1 MIEIK
6 RTEHNTIKTIM
17 KGKGVD
23 VAEELL
29 NGSISVITS
38 LIKNDMLKESKLEPF
53 MNDFAEQIIKGVRE
67 LSKQDD

>member
-6 RTEHNTIKTIM
+6 RTEHNTVKTIM
-17 KGKGVD
+17 KGEGVD
-23 VAEELL
+23 VVEELL

-38 LIKNDMLKESKLEPF
+38 LIKNNMLEENKLEPF
-53 MNDFAEQIIKGVRE
+53 MNDFAEQIIQGVRE

>member
-6 RTEHNTIKTIM
+6 RTEHNTVKTIM
-17 KGKGVD
+17 EGKGVD

-38 LIKNDMLKESKLEPF
+38 LIRNDLLDESKLELF
-53 MNDFAEQIIKGVRE
+53 MNDFAEQIIKGVKE
-67 LSKQDD
+67 VSKQDD

>member
-6 RTEHNTIKTIM
+6 RTEHNTVKTII
-17 KGKGVD
+17 KGKLVD

-38 LIKNDMLKESKLEPF
+38 LIKNNMLEENKLEPF
-53 MNDFAEQIIKGVRE
+53 MNDFAEQIIQGVRE

>member
-17 KGKGVD
+17 KGGGVD

-38 LIKNDMLKESKLEPF
+38 LIKNNMLKESKLEPF

-67 LSKQDD
+67 LSKRDD

>member
-6 RTEHNTIKTIM
+6 RTEHNTVKTII

-29 NGSISVITS
+29 NGSVSVITS
-38 LIKNDMLKESKLEPF
+38 LIRNDLLDESKLELF
-53 MNDFAEQIIKGVRE
+53 MYDFAEQIIKGVKE
-67 LSKQDD
+67 VSKQHD

>member
-17 KGKGVD
+17 KGEGVD
-23 VAEELL
+23 VVEELL

-38 LIKNDMLKESKLEPF
+38 LIKNNMLKESKLEPF

>member
-6 RTEHNTIKTIM
+6 RTEHNTIKTKI
-17 KGKGVD
+17 KGEGVD

-29 NGSISVITS
+29 NGSISVIMS
-38 LIKNDMLKESKLEPF
+38 LIKNNMLEESKLELF

>member
-6 RTEHNTIKTIM
+6 RTEHNTVKTII
-17 KGKGVD
+17 KGKLVD

-38 LIKNDMLKESKLEPF
+38 LIRNDLLDESKLELF
-53 MNDFAEQIIKGVRE
+53 MNDFAEQIIKGVKE
-67 LSKQDD
+67 VSKQDD

>member
-6 RTEHNTIKTIM
+6 RTEHNTVKTKIK
-17 KGKGVD
+17 GEGVD
-23 VAEELL
+23 VVEELL

-38 LIKNDMLKESKLEPF
+38 LIKNNMLEESKLEPF

-67 LSKQDD
+67 LSKEDD

>member
-6 RTEHNTIKTIM
+6 RTKHNTIKTIM
-17 KGKGVD
+17 KGEGVD

>member
-6 RTEHNTIKTIM
+6 RTEHNTIKTII
-17 KGKGVD
+17 KGEGLD
-23 VAEELL
+23 VVEELL

-38 LIKNDMLKESKLEPF
+38 LIKNNMLKESKLEPF
-53 MNDFAEQIIKGVRE
+53 MNDFAEQIIKGIRE